1 MQEAV
6 FSKIKLNIKK
16 LLNIDL
22 NQYKGEQMMRR
33 LDSWLVRSGHSNWDD
48 YLKLVTSDAKELS
61 KFRDYLTI
69 NVSEFF
75 RDQDR
80 WNTLKSKVIP
90 DLIKETNLK
99 NDASPKGSL
108 KIWSAGCSNGSEP
121 YSLGILLDE
130 ITAMKSSHYILAT
143 DLDRSILTRA
153 RARGPYTAEDTRNV
167 SAEQRTRYFDPGG
180 PPYYVKETISK
191 RVTFKEHNLL
201 TDPFEKNFDLIVCR
215 NVIIYFTQE
224 AKAELYQK
232 FHAALRPGG
241 ILFLGGTEI
250 IPRPTDI
257 GFINMGGSYYQKDRR

>member
-1 MQEAV
+1 MDEAV
-6 FSKIKLNIKK
+6 YAKIKLNVKK

-22 NQYKGEQMMRR
+22 NQYKAEQMQRR
-33 LDSWLVRSGHSNWDD
+33 LDSWLVRSGIASWDEYVKIIATD
-48 YLKLVTSDAKELS
+48 SKELS

-90 DLIKETNLK
+90 DLVK
-99 NDASPKGSL
+99 DANFKTEPGAKGTL
-108 KIWSAGCSNGSEP
+108 RIWSAGCSNGSEP
-121 YSLGILLDE
+121 YSLAIMLDE
-130 ITAMKSSHYILAT
+130 ITTMKTSHYILAT

-153 RARGPYTAEDTRNV
+153 RARGPYSADDTRNV
-167 SAEQRTRYFDPGG
+167 NSEQRGKYFDAGG
-180 PPYYVKETISK
+180 PPYFVKDLISK

-201 TDPFEKNFDLIVCR
+201 LDPFEKNFDLIVCR
-215 NVIIYFTQE
+215 NVIIYFTLE

-232 FHAALRPGG
+232 FHSSLRPGG

-250 IPRPTDI
+250 IPRPSEI
-257 GFINMGGSYYQKDRR
+257 GFINMGGSYYQKDSR